1 MLAILLAIR
10 LPEGDNAR
18 NVRVALNLRGG
29 DLMMRADGRAPS
41 MASATS
47 ILLIL
52 AVLFGPSTLAL
63 GQGVGT
69 EAKTPNPPGVD
80 FFNLTLQQT
89 RALSRTKNFEV
100 VGHSYFKG
108 PWLTPFAQQTGIG
121 AGVGF
126 YDISNPR
133 RPKGLGFLVTREN
146 GATHGFDIDDRYV
159 YACANTPPTKDP
171 KFGGGNQEV
180 VIIDYGDPGHPTLVS
195 TVHIQGQH
203 TGETFEPRDRQTPEQ
218 TPQHIWCHEIIRHK
232 DRLYVAWRDAGLV
245 IIDVSVPSA
254 PKIISRLDYVPPFS
268 GGSLGAA
275 HTAAPVILTP
285 TAYPKLA
292 FVNDELFD
300 CPPGITRIVDISDL
314 SNPQFIS
321 NYRIPAVDDNY
332 NDQTGKFV
340 CAGTVQSSH
349 LPWFDYRS
357 SGLIYQA
364 WYDQG
369 LHAWDISNPYTP
381 REVGYYFSPRYPC
394 TGPCGGGYPGAV
406 HQHSDRHVREVFQDP
421 ATGLL
426 YATDGNGGGL
436 TVLRWTG
443 PIPRPPMP
451 LH

>member
-1 MLAILLAIR
+1 
-10 LPEGDNAR
+10 
-18 NVRVALNLRGG
+18 
-29 DLMMRADGRAPS
+29 
-41 MASATS
+41 
-47 ILLIL
+47 
-52 AVLFGPSTLAL
+52 
-63 GQGVGT
+63 
-69 EAKTPNPPGVD
+69 
-80 FFNLTLQQT
+80 
-89 RALSRTKNFEV
+89 
-100 VGHSYFKG
+100 
-108 PWLTPFAQQTGIG
+108 
-121 AGVGF
+121 
-126 YDISNPR
+126 
-133 RPKGLGFLVTREN
+133 
-146 GATHGFDIDDRYV
+146 
-159 YACANTPPTKDP
+159 
-171 KFGGGNQEV
+171 
-180 VIIDYGDPGHPTLVS
+180 
-195 TVHIQGQH
+195 
-203 TGETFEPRDRQTPEQ
+203 
-218 TPQHIWCHEIIRHK
+218 
-232 DRLYVAWRDAGLV
+232 
-245 IIDVSVPSA
+245 
-254 PKIISRLDYVPPFS
+254 
-268 GGSLGAA
+268 
-275 HTAAPVILTP
+275 
-285 TAYPKLA
+285 
-292 FVNDELFD
+292 VNDEIFD